1 MKANKTKHLI
11 YELTQIAFGN
21 RDRDN
26 KRLHDMCQ
34 LSDAEIQELERQAKI
49 GSATEKAFESGFSIN
64 QMHSV
69 LSNVDYCMYDK
80 ESLLNWAESE
90 GE

>member
-1 MKANKTKHLI
+1 MSKVDFVDDIDPKSFVKNTKKAVVLNLDY
-11 YELTQIAFGN
+11 YE
-21 RDRDN
+21 
-26 KRLHDMCQ
+26 
-34 LSDAEIQELERQAKI
+34 ELEHLARI
-49 GSATEKAFESGFSIN
+49 GKATEKAFENGFSIN

-80 ESLLNWAESE
+80 ESLLNWAESD